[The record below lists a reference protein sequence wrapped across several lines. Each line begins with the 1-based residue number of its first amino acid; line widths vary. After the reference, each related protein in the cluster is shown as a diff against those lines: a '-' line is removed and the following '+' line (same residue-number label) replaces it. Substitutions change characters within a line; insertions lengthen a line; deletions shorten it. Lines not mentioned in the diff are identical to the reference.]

1 MTDEQGPDRLDA
13 ADRKRIRQAVEE
25 SSRQDE
31 DEHSR
36 QRNTGVA
43 IAVLALV
50 VVGLLIAMV
59 SGAMPHPSALSP
71 RFPAQG
77 VNWRKGARGQLDDAV
92 EAVAGVAEPGDDVAD
107 VVELLVEPGENDG
120 HGHR

>member
-13 ADRKRIRQAVEE
+13 AGRKRIRQAVEE

-31 DEHSR
+31 DERSR

-50 VVGLLIAMV
+50 VVCLLVAMV
-59 SGAMPHPSALSP
+59 SGAMPHA
-71 RFPAQG
+71 
-77 VNWRKGARGQLDDAV
+77 
-92 EAVAGVAEPGDDVAD
+92 
-107 VVELLVEPGENDG
+107 
-120 HGHR
+120 